1 MPPIDRYGS
10 TRPDR
15 TPLFVG
21 LGLLLLALVGWT
33 VWAMSSRDTADY
45 AAVTTVTTPG
55 EERDVAL
62 EAQRRTVTETRNE
75 TTRPMTIPGEVVEQP
90 PTTGPNGV
98 VSVDPVAPAG
108 STATV
113 AEEERQADEVS
124 LDTPAVPGG
133 TEDGAVED
141 GADLEAFVT
150 DVRGD
155 LTALRREMT
164 EFQTRPGTDLEPA
177 QQEQLRALETRL
189 HDLEQRVNSLQSA
202 GAAEMEPL
210 EEEIRTALM
219 DLEEDFDDLTGGE
232 VGSQ

>member
-33 VWAMSSRDTADY
+33 VWAMSNRGTDDY
-45 AAVTTVTTPG
+45 ASVTTVTTPAS
-55 EERDVAL
+55 EREVAL
-62 EAQRRTVTETRNE
+62 EAQRRSVTETRSE
-75 TTRPMTIPGEVVEQP
+75 TTRPMTVPVEAVEQP

-98 VSVDPVAPAG
+98 VSVDPVAG
-108 STATV
+108 STAPVTEDRP
-113 AEEERQADEVS
+113 AEEVS
-124 LDTPAVPGG
+124 LDAPAVPSG
-133 TEDGAVED
+133 TDD

-150 DVRGD
+150 DVRDD

-164 EFQTRPGTDLEPA
+164 EFRTRPGETLEPA

-219 DLEEDFDDLTGGE
+219 DLEQDFDDLTAGEVDGE